1 MNESL
6 NAVVRFND
14 SYVNNNLEEFST
26 RSLAA
31 LPIMVKDNILIEGE
45 VSTCSSKM
53 LENYVAPYTATCMSN
68 LINA

>member
-14 SYVNNNLEEFST
+14 SYVANHLEEFGT

-31 LPIMVKDNILIEGE
+31 LPIMVKDNILVE
-45 VSTCSSKM
+45 
-53 LENYVAPYTATCMSN
+53 
-68 LINA
+68 